1 MTYAVKILYV
11 FQFFSQWKF
20 FSFQNFMKGWQN
32 FIQTTEERLEHDIE
46 GPKFVKLLG
55 KVA

>member
-11 FQFFSQWKF
+11 FQFFSWWKF